1 MSYERRGEGRLYSVT
16 ETLGEDVVTYIYNYD
31 TIGRLISSE
40 KKAGNVSLL
49 RTHQSYD
56 AYNRLIG
63 QSWKLGDSTYSE
75 SYTYNDVDNSISTFT
90 AGNGQTIELTYDLLR
105 RLSSVDTGQYEKYY
119 TYREITEVDQTT
131 QITGLEYLGLPED
144 LEFGYTYNNLGYI
157 ATYAAPGEQTITY
170 TYDNLG
176 QLLSAVGDSTYS
188 YTYDSAG
195 NILTANGH
203 TYTYGDADWKDLLTA
218 YDGETITYDTI
229 GNPLSYYNGTRW
241 TFTWE
246 NGRSLATATNGVV
259 NISYDYDMNGLRTSK
274 TVGNTVHDYYY
285 ASGRLLREVIT
296 TTAEDE
302 TVTTT
307 TLDFFY
313 DASGMPYVLKYN
325 GVEYY
330 YITNLQGDVVSLV
343 NPTTGAPVANYE
355 YDPFG
360 KVISATGT
368 MADINPL
375 RYRGYY
381 YDTETGFYYLQSRYY
396 DPTIC
401 RFINAD
407 SFASTGQSAL
417 GYNMFAYCNN
427 NPANC
432 IDPNGKF
439 SWLLALAI
447 VAIIVL
453 IPSDADQVPYYEA
466 AATQKYNEDT
476 INMSVGEKGT
486 DPDKL
491 NVTFYPEAGL
501 IHIEES
507 HSISSKYEKRAV
519 IDVIMSSEHYDPTIY
534 GNSADTMLMEWSG
547 HNFVYHT
554 ASSSSVAYG
563 IYQRIGYETPIESTR
578 GVDFRKQLAPS
589 AERKYKIITLWGLL
603 QW

>member
-1 MSYERRGEGRLYSVT
+1 ML
-16 ETLGEDVVTYIYNYD
+16 
-31 TIGRLISSE
+31 
-40 KKAGNVSLL
+40 VS
-49 RTHQSYD
+49 
-56 AYNRLIG
+56 
-63 QSWKLGDSTYSE
+63 
-75 SYTYNDVDNSISTFT
+75 
-90 AGNGQTIELTYDLLR
+90 
-105 RLSSVDTGQYEKYY
+105 
-119 TYREITEVDQTT
+119 TEVQ
-131 QITGLEYLGLPED
+131 
-144 LEFGYTYNNLGYI
+144 
-157 ATYAAPGEQTITY
+157 TY
-170 TYDNLG
+170 TY
-176 QLLSAVGDSTYS
+176 V
-188 YTYDSAG
+188 
-195 NILTANGH
+195 
-203 TYTYGDADWKDLLTA
+203 
-218 YDGETITYDTI
+218 
-229 GNPLSYYNGTRW
+229 YNG
-241 TFTWE
+241 
-246 NGRSLATATNGVV
+246 GSLAQ
-259 NISYDYDMNGLRTSK
+259 
-274 TVGNTVHDYYY
+274 
-285 ASGRLLREVIT
+285 EVIT
-296 TTAEDE
+296 TT
-302 TVTTT
+302 VTTDDGAT
-307 TLDFFY
+307 TATQTLDFAY
-313 DASGMPYVLKYN
+313 DADGLPMSVTCN
-325 GVEYY
+325 GGTYY
-330 YITNLQGDVVSLV
+330 YVTNLQGDVTDILDSSGTSVVTYTYNAWGNIL
-343 NPTTGAPVANYE
+343 T
-355 YDPFG
+355 
-360 KVISATGT
+360 ATGT
-368 MADINPL
+368 MASTLGIANPL

-476 INMSVGEKGT
+476 INMSVGEIGT

-519 IDVIMSSEHYDPTIY
+519 IDVIMSSEHYDPTVY

-547 HNFVYHT
+547 HNFLYHT

-589 AERKYKIITLWGLL
+589 AERNYKIITLWGLL